1 MCSPFWFLFCVIYV
15 SRLADDAYLNLS
27 GIIKLALNL
36 LRNVTCENLH
46 GVIGDNLGLNHDSNL
61 TACLNSEGLFN
72 TLEVTGNL
80 LKLLESLNVVLN
92 VLTSS
97 TGTSRADCVSCL
109 DDEVESRLRLDIILG
124 LE

>member
-1 MCSPFWFLFCVIYV
+1 M
-15 SRLADDAYLNLS
+15 
-27 GIIKLALNL
+27 
-36 LRNVTCENLH
+36 
-46 GVIGDNLGLNHDSNL
+46 
-61 TACLNSEGLFN
+61 ACLNSEGLFN

-97 TGTSRADCVSCL
+97 TGTSRADCVSRL